1 MKDAIP
7 MRLLWWKAAQ
17 LHWKISGHLAFMSF
31 KSEKGGLYKAHVV
44 PEIRRIGEGPHTF
57 TKTELTQQEY

>member
-1 MKDAIP
+1 
-7 MRLLWWKAAQ
+7 
-17 LHWKISGHLAFMSF
+17 MSF
-31 KSEKGGLYKAHVV
+31 KSEKGGLYKAYVV